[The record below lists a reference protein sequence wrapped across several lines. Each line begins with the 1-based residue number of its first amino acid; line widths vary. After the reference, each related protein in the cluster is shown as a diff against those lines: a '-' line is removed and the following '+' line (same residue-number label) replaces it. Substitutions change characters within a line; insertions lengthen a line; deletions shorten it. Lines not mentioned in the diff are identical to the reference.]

1 MDEALPLEGEPTE
14 EGETEIEG
22 QPARSLST
30 RLFALLIPLAFVL
43 GLGAG
48 YLVWGRGGETAV
60 QAGETPPEAQAAAA
74 DATPRKVTRY
84 DVPVDDDPALGPA
97 NAAITIIEFSD
108 FQCPFCTRWHDEVWS
123 RLKAEYPS
131 QVRLVYR
138 DFPLTSIHP
147 DAIPAAEAANCANE
161 QGAYWDYHNKLFA
174 AELGL
179 GREALDQ
186 YASELN
192 LDAASF
198 KKCVDERR
206 YQAEVENDLNYAM
219 NLGVRSTPTFFINGI
234 ALVGAQPYE
243 IFKDVIDKELA
254 GEIPK

>member
-1 MDEALPLEGEPTE
+1 MDEAIPVEVDTIE
-14 EGETEIEG
+14 EEETGFKE
-22 QPARSLST
+22 QPAKSLST
-30 RLFALLIPLAFVL
+30 RLFAMLVPLAFVL

-48 YLVWGRGGETAV
+48 YLVWGRGGEASV
-60 QAGETPPEAQAAAA
+60 QAGANPPEAQAAAA
-74 DATPRKVTRY
+74 EATPRKVTRY
-84 DVPVDDDPALGPA
+84 DVPVDDDPAFGPES
-97 NAAITIIEFSD
+97 AAITIIEFSD
-108 FQCPFCTRWHDEVWS
+108 YQCPFCTKWYDEVWT
-123 RLKAEYPS
+123 RLKTEYPT

-161 QGAYWDYHNKLFA
+161 QGAYWDYHDKLFSG
-174 AELGL
+174 ELGL

-186 YASELN
+186 YASQLN
-192 LDAASF
+192 LDADSF

-219 NLGVRSTPTFFINGI
+219 NLGVRSTPTFFVNGI

-243 IFKDVIDKELA
+243 VFKDVIDKELA